1 MKERGRRAEVRKKSE
16 VGGQR
21 SEVRKKLEVGGRK
34 SEDSPA
40 TTRGTGRQLAASR
53 RQKELVSGMRDR
65 RERAKARPAGL
76 LFGTLVKIV

>member
-1 MKERGRRAEVRKKSE
+1 MKERGRRTEDRKKSE